1 MKVRFPH
8 AVPQGSCIFP
18 RHRAGSRMR
27 VRLCWLGDPIRA
39 PMPRP
44 QRRWGRSYGRGRL
57 ELPAVMPN
65 TVQGAEQRSRL
76 PYVLPQSLR
85 GYRRP
90 EEMKEIPTRDFS
102 GSFALPTASSQGRG
116 WMLLPLR
123 VCRSRS
129 AWLAQVRNST
139 RPPANTAW
147 SALGA
152 AWFWAVPA
160 TCRQETPLFHFF
172 SRRGDGGKRG
182 ATLVPFC
189 SLPRPPCR
197 PLPDGRSKRACRGT
211 GGALSQPL
219 FFPLARRVPSSLAGC

>member
-1 MKVRFPH
+1 MSVL
-8 AVPQGSCIFP
+8 
-18 RHRAGSRMR
+18 AGRSH
-27 VRLCWLGDPIRA
+27 
-39 PMPRP
+39 PRP
-44 QRRWGRSYGRGRL
+44 DATSPAAVGQELRRREAGAPCGK
-57 ELPAVMPN
+57 AK
-65 TVQGAEQRSRL
+65 QGAEQRSRL
-76 PYVLPQSLR
+76 SLVLPQSLR

-90 EEMKEIPTRDFS
+90 EEMKAIPIRDFS

-123 VCRSRS
+123 VCRSRP

-147 SALGA
+147 TALGA

-160 TCRQETPLFHFF
+160 TRRQETTLFHFF
-172 SRRGDGGKRG
+172 SRRGDRGERG

-197 PLPDGRSKRACRGT
+197 PLLDGRSKRACRGQ
-211 GGALSQPL
+211 GGPFHSHFSFLWHVECQAPL
-219 FFPLARRVPSSLAGC
+219 QGAELLYRVLFSCIRC